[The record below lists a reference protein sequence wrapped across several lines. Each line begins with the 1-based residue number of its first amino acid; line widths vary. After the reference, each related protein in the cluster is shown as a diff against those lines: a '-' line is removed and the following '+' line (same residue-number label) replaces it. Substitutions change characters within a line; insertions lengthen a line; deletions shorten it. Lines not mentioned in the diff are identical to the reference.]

1 MFSEVKKNMMGRN
14 HLLLGLGLYGGTIL
28 AFDIHQDSSILMGC
42 LASAGLGS
50 LLPDIDSP
58 HSYIGRKFW
67 PVSWVVSSAVRHRG
81 VTHSLFAL
89 LFLLGILCLAYF
101 WKPGPSYLPYYEA
114 FWIGYASHIL
124 GDWITKEGVPLFWP
138 SKKRFR
144 SPVGFATNSVGEN
157 IFGILLALGV
167 FGIFKS
173 FLN

>member
-89 LFLLGILCLAYF
+89 LFLLGILCLDLGKTSVEVRFGKSYVLLISSGPYF
-101 WKPGPSYLPYYEA
+101 CA
-114 FWIGYASHIL
+114 NL
-124 GDWITKEGVPLFWP
+124 GSTFFLK
-138 SKKRFR
+138 
-144 SPVGFATNSVGEN
+144 
-157 IFGILLALGV
+157 ALDV
-167 FGIFKS
+167 V
-173 FLN
+173 L